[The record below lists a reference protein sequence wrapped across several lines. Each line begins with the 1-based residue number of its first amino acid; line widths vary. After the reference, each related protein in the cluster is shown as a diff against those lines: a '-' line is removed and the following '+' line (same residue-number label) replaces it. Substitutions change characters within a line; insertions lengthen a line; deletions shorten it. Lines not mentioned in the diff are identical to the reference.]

1 MKPFT
6 LDSFPNDRA
15 LAERVAEDCLR
26 LVWTV
31 PSGRPFLLALSGGR
45 IARSFLSALAA
56 RAASHQEHLDRVRFI
71 WGDERCVPPT
81 DPESNYRLA
90 DELLFRP
97 ANIPPDRI
105 HRIRGELTPETA
117 ASEAERELI
126 ALAPTQADG
135 FPEIDLVLLGMGE
148 DGHVASLFPGE
159 SNEVMQTRA
168 VYRSVVAAKPPPH
181 RISLGY
187 GVLAAARQVW
197 VLASGTGKEAALAES
212 VRPEGAT
219 PLARLLRLRKQTRLC
234 VDRGTIP

>member
-6 LDSFPNDRA
+6 LDSFPSDRA
-15 LAERVAEDCLR
+15 LAARVAEDCLR
-26 LVWTV
+26 LARSA
-31 PSGRPFLLALSGGR
+31 PPGRPFLLALSGGR
-45 IARSFLSALAA
+45 IARSFLGALATN
-56 RAASHQEHLDRVRFI
+56 AAPIRENLDRVHFI

-97 ANIPPDRI
+97 ANILPDRI

-117 ASEAERELI
+117 AAEAERELVT
-126 ALAPTQADG
+126 LAPAQADG

-159 SNEVMQTRA
+159 SKDIMQMRA
-168 VYRSVVAAKPPPH
+168 VYRSVVAVKPPAH

-187 GVLAAARQVW
+187 GVLAAAREVW
-197 VLASGTGKEAALAES
+197 VLASGAGKEAALVES
-212 VRPEGAT
+212 LRAGGTT
-219 PLARLLRLRKQTRLC
+219 PLARLLKLRKQTRLC